1 MEPEKLHNIA
11 IDLLKVLAAL
21 MITNSHL
28 KGFYVEPFTPLGTF
42 GAPGNALFFFISGF
56 TLSLGRFDSFTTW
69 YKRRI
74 QRIFPTLLI
83 WTILLSPLL
92 SGTHITLQSIW
103 LAEGYWFI
111 QCIMLY
117 YILWWLIFR
126 YLRKYLVLII
136 YVSIIISIISFLFI
150 IPVTTTSIYINEFHY
165 ICFFSIFVLGSY
177 IALSS
182 HKNEGNIINNVLL
195 SFLYFVLF
203 YFFQFIGK
211 GKMGIMYY
219 LQIISIIPL
228 HFFIIYIYRTFSFYK
243 ITQNLVESKVF
254 PLLKIIGNL
263 TLEVYIVGFT
273 LHLIPIEINK
283 IFPFNIPIAISFVIV
298 LALILKICTKIF
310 LDIVFNKPFD
320 FKKILY

>member
-1 MEPEKLHNIA
+1 
-11 IDLLKVLAAL
+11 
-21 MITNSHL
+21 
-28 KGFYVEPFTPLGTF
+28 
-42 GAPGNALFFFISGF
+42 
-56 TLSLGRFDSFTTW
+56 
-69 YKRRI
+69 
-74 QRIFPTLLI
+74 
-83 WTILLSPLL
+83 
-92 SGTHITLQSIW
+92 
-103 LAEGYWFI
+103 
-111 QCIMLY
+111 
-117 YILWWLIFR
+117 
-126 YLRKYLVLII
+126 
-136 YVSIIISIISFLFI
+136 
-150 IPVTTTSIYINEFHY
+150 
-165 ICFFSIFVLGSY
+165 
-177 IALSS
+177 
-182 HKNEGNIINNVLL
+182 
-195 SFLYFVLF
+195 
-203 YFFQFIGK
+203 
-211 GKMGIMYY
+211 MGIMYY